1 MTIDTKDILN
11 SILASIS
18 RIDYIKPDEIPGI
31 DLYMDQVTTFM
42 ENHLSSSKRH
52 PEDKVLTKTMINNYA
67 KNHLVPPPVKKKYSR
82 EHILMLTFIYYFK
95 NIMSINDIQ
104 VLLGP
109 IAEEFFPG
117 NGSLKLQEV
126 YQEIMDLELEQ
137 IEPLIKDVSR
147 KFNKA
152 RSSFS
157 DADEKEQ
164 DIVIVMSGEKPSAG
178 GQVFQIA
185 EEMPSFPGGIDE
197 CMRYIAR
204 HVKYPAISIENGAQ
218 GIVSVRF
225 IIEKDGSISNPKIAQ
240 GVDEYLDKE
249 AMRVIM
255 SMPKWKP
262 GKQRGVAVRT
272 QFTLPVKFRL
282 VVDEAKK
289 DNTPLQNRKK

>member
-18 RIDYIKPDEIPGI
+18 RIDYIKLEEIPGI

-67 KNHLVPPPVKKKYSR
+67 KNHLLPPPVKKKYSR

-137 IEPLIKDVSR
+137 IEPLIKDVTK

-157 DADEKEQ
+157 NADEKEQ
-164 DIVIVMSGEKPSAG
+164 DFLQKFAFICMLSFDVYVKK
-178 GQVFQIA
+178 QV
-185 EEMPSFPGGIDE
+185 
-197 CMRYIAR
+197 
-204 HVKYPAISIENGAQ
+204 IENLIDQMA
-218 GIVSVRF
+218 
-225 IIEKDGSISNPKIAQ
+225 
-240 GVDEYLDKE
+240 
-249 AMRVIM
+249 
-255 SMPKWKP
+255 
-262 GKQRGVAVRT
+262 T
-272 QFTLPVKFRL
+272 QDSSKNQ
-282 VVDEAKK
+282 D
-289 DNTPLQNRKK
+289 